1 MYSKFAG
8 RFKTLK
14 QFYYTK
20 LDKEF
25 KSDCKVWLQFLK
37 QDNLMRVSRPFLDWS
52 KELVATDINFTTD
65 ATAVKEL
72 GFGCTFQKS
81 WTYAQ
86 WEKNFIRDNE
96 PSIEFLELYA
106 LCMGIFTWQ
115 KSLSN
120 KTILVYCDNEALV
133 HMVNNTASSCPYCM
147 TLIRSLTLKCLNMN
161 TRVFARHLAGMDN
174 ILPDRLSRLDE
185 FGD

>member
-1 MYSKFAG
+1 M
-8 RFKTLK
+8 
-14 QFYYTK
+14 
-20 LDKEF
+20 
-25 KSDCKVWLQFLK
+25 
-37 QDNLMRVSRPFLDWS
+37 
-52 KELVATDINFTTD
+52 ATDINFATD
-65 ATAVKEL
+65 ATAAKEL

-81 WTYAQ
+81 WTYVQ

-120 KTILVYCDNEALV
+120 KRILIFCDNEAVV

-147 TLIRSLTLKCLNMN
+147 NLIRSLTLKCLNIN
-161 TRVFARHLAGMDN
+161 TRVFVRHLAGVDN
-174 ILPDRLSRLDE
+174 ILLDRLSKLRLEE
-185 FGD
+185 FRRLTEGQGYESQPSIPSAELWPLTAYWKQHCQPLKSLKMSKKS